1 MILAVT
7 EFPGSKGDLLSVM
20 RGHSADRAALFCGS
34 LILGFHTPL
43 SIILDIPRIGAAGLY
58 VIHTVFSLHPPK
70 Y

>member
-34 LILGFHTPL
+34 LILGERRGWRGKIWLEEWGRQHGEGGVQSRP
-43 SIILDIPRIGAAGLY
+43 
-58 VIHTVFSLHPPK
+58 
-70 Y
+70 